1 MTNRSHRRI
10 ENPSHSVA
18 FEAVSPNG
26 TMRATFIKARGAG
39 TPHQQA
45 EYTEANLSLI
55 HRLSS
60 GNMGGDHI
68 RDDSPFVTPGS
79 TRGPFSSCSA
89 TPAGQSGSNI

>member
-68 RDDSPFVTPGS
+68 RNDGNFRNDGRMPGFSLGPGS
-79 TRGPFSSCSA
+79 E
-89 TPAGQSGSNI
+89 N